1 MLALIGFSSK
11 KLPTPVPTEIF
22 SAFAVIQLKVVH

>member
-1 MLALIGFSSK
+1 MLAPIGFSYK
-11 KLPTPVPTEIF
+11 KLPTPVLTDIF